1 MAQIIAQKDA
11 RIFGLPG
18 RVSME
23 IVAEHVGAKSAT
35 LRLVEIPVPEPGE
48 TLRGPHV
55 HHGFEECMHV
65 VSGSGEIHAGGK
77 VHAIVP
83 GDTIL
88 VPADEPHVT
97 RNTGSEPLMLLCFF
111 PVGDIRPGTENL
123 PAQDLRPPRL

>member
-11 RIFGLPG
+11 RTLGLPG

-23 IVAEHVGAKSAT
+23 IVSEHVGAKSAT

-65 VSGSGEIHAGGK
+65 VSGSGETHAGGK
-77 VHAIVP
+77 VHPIGP

-88 VPADEPHVT
+88 VPAEEPHVT

-111 PVGDIRPGTENL
+111 PVNDIRPGTENL
-123 PAQDLRPPRL
+123 PAED